1 MPKVWPTSPLEEKV
15 LNIIKKHLELEL
27 GKYEGIIDGGIHLKY
42 KPKNIR
48 LKVIELN
55 CTNYNAATSL
65 SQIRFFFVNI
75 NYQDEDQELVEEVTE
90 HIYNIMD
97 HSVIRN
103 LFFESNRKDVGKI
116 SPYLWLG
123 NNYFE
128 ITNNTIYKKKKQND
142 RTED

>member
-1 MPKVWPTSPLEEKV
+1 MWPMSPLEEKV
-15 LNIIKKHLELEL
+15 LNIIKKYLEGEL
-27 GKYEGIIDGGIHLKY
+27 GKYEGVIDGGIYLKY

-55 CTNYNAATSL
+55 GTNYNAATSL

-90 HIYNIMD
+90 YIYNIME

-103 LFFESNRKDVGKI
+103 LFFESNRKEVCKI

-123 NNYFE
+123 NNHFE
-128 ITNNTIYKKKKQND
+128 ITNNTLYKKTKQND
-142 RTED
+142 RIE